1 MALEDDIDDQIAGE
15 LVKPASTTIEG
26 NTVARRNLTELQDL
40 KDRTAANE
48 QASKPSGGIKRERF
62 RHGPPG
68 GGAPN

>member
-1 MALEDDIDDQIAGE
+1 MLTPEEIDDQIADE

-26 NTVARRNLTELQDL
+26 NTVARRGLTELQDL
-40 KDRTAANE
+40 KDRAAANE